1 MKTRQSLRSASSFST
16 GTYPGLTPSKA
27 TSWASPPA
35 TRGGTLR
42 TPAGEIPPTERSVEW
57 SLCEVYQI
65 RDGKIVRGR
74 TYFDV
79 ATLMDELGFTL
90 TLEQQ
95 SRAEEEA
102 PPRAA
107 EVPPKTAEEVP
118 PAGQEARQQEREPER
133 AREEDKGFFDRAKEE
148 ILGREEPR
156 REEAE
161 RREEPRRDEPRGDE
175 PRTWR

>member
-42 TPAGEIPPTERSVEW
+42 TAAGEIPPTERSVEW

-79 ATLMDELGFTL
+79 ATLMDELGFTVS
-90 TLEQQ
+90 LEQQ
-95 SRAEEEA
+95 PRAEEEET

-118 PAGQEARQQEREPER
+118 PAGQEARHSESESER
-133 AREEDKGFFDRAKEE
+133 AREEDKGFFERTKEE
-148 ILGREEPR
+148 IKAEVLGQEGQRREEPR
-156 REEAE
+156 REEE
-161 RREEPRRDEPRGDE
+161 QRNE